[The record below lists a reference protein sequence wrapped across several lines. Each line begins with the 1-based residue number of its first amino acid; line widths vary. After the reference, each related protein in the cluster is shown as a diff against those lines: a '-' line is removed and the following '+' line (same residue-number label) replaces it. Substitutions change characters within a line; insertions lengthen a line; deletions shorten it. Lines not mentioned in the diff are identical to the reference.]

1 MGLTDVFSRMIGG
14 VLQESL
20 RDQIRLES
28 LENDFTLTMKDG
40 SLLTLISVGGALRTP
55 GEAEIAQIVEQM
67 RIVMSAYF
75 SQPGHILE
83 VNFTRDPGAARRLL
97 ERVVNRNKR
106 AAKNLGL
113 DLDDVLSERVVNL
126 SRRMVAETCLFS
138 LYTRPSVIG
147 PEETKEDI
155 KIINARTKGLPPM
168 IGGQIPGKVMDT
180 AFSRHLSYVEAM
192 AGTMRA
198 AGQMVRVLD
207 VKEALQEI
215 RAGLYPDTSPVKD
228 EWYPILPSWTNRDVA
243 EPTHPGKR
251 SLVMLPETPAEM
263 ASIDVSNLGVPTFD
277 LQLAT
282 EDSLIQSTRSVRI
295 GGTDF
300 MAFDMT
306 LAPEVLPDFN
316 ALVTDITAKSNEIPW
331 RASMRME
338 SGGVQAQAL
347 KMMYL
352 SIFTWAAPN
361 YNRRLR
367 DAILANVDVNGKD
380 DTVVRFRMSFAT
392 WVPAGQTDRLR
403 RNAQIVT
410 GAVKRWG
417 NAGVDGI
424 SGDPMATVISTS
436 PGLTTASTAPVAS
449 GPMGDIIAMMPIA
462 RQASP
467 WDNGAVMLRT
477 TSGKPWPYQPGS
489 SKQTTWVTLL
499 VGTPGSGK
507 SVMMNAI
514 NFASAITPN
523 AAGGDEAVLP
533 RIAITDIGPSSAGVI
548 SLLQEALPAHRRH
561 EVVFQKMRMD
571 RSNAINV
578 FDTQLGMRR
587 PLSGERTF
595 LINFM
600 TLICGDGEKPPT
612 AAMRGLISATIDQA
626 YENLADNKNPR
637 RYLRDDQPA
646 VDRALD
652 EIGFNGDSGTIWW
665 EVVDTLMA
673 NGRLFE
679 AEVAQRQAVPTIADL
694 VTSSQ
699 TEQVSALYGS
709 AVDAE
714 TGQSIL
720 NSFQRMISE
729 VVRDYPIL
737 SSYTRFSIGSAR
749 IVSLDLMEVTAR
761 GAGPAAKKQ
770 TAIMYMLARQ
780 VLTRD
785 FFLDEVEIRGAHRS
799 GDLPDIYLEHHV
811 ERARENL
818 QVPKII
824 CMDEFHR
831 TGRIDAITNQVL
843 QDAREGRKFNV
854 DIKIASQL
862 IEDFPPA
869 IIEVASSL
877 IVCNVGSEGSIN
889 LLTEQFNLTNHEQRV
904 MRHNLRGPG
913 PNGAPIWALFKIK
926 GEGQVR
932 QELLLTL
939 GPAELW
945 AFSTTA
951 EDVALRTRLYEQ
963 IGPKLTRQVL
973 ATRFPGGTAKA
984 EIETRIAR
992 LEEQGERLDDDGR
1005 GNVIGILVDEL
1016 KQQAFLMK
1024 RETL

>member
-1 MGLTDVFSRMIGG
+1 MGLTDIVARMIGG
-14 VLQESL
+14 ALQESL

-28 LENDFTLTMKDG
+28 LENEFTLTMKDG
-40 SLLTLISVGGALRTP
+40 SLLTLMAVSGALRSP
-55 GEAEIAQIVEQM
+55 GEAEIANIVEQM
-67 RIVMSAYF
+67 RIVLSAYF

-83 VNFTRDPGAARRLL
+83 VSFSRDPGAAKRQL
-97 ERVVNRNKR
+97 ERVINRNKR

-113 DLDDVLSERVVNL
+113 DLDDVLNERVVNL
-126 SRRMVAETCLFS
+126 SRRMVAETCIFS

-155 KIINARTKGLPPM
+155 KIINARTKSFPAM
-168 IGGQIPGKVMDT
+168 MDAQIPGKVMDT

-192 AGTMRA
+192 AGAMRST
-198 AGQMVRVLD
+198 GQMVRVLD
-207 VKEALQEI
+207 VHEALQEI
-215 RAGLYPDTSPVKD
+215 RAGLYPDTAPIKD
-228 EWYPILPSWTNRDVA
+228 EWHPTLPAWAKA
-243 EPTHPGKR
+243 EIAGPTHPGKR
-251 SLVMLPETPAEM
+251 SLAMLPETPAEM

-295 GGTDF
+295 GNTDF

-316 ALVTDITAKSNEIPW
+316 ALVSDITAKANDIPW
-331 RASMRME
+331 RATMRME

-352 SIFTWAAPN
+352 SVFTWAAPN

-367 DAILANVDVNGKD
+367 DAILENIEISGKE
-380 DTVVRFRMSFAT
+380 DTIVRFRMSFAT
-392 WVPAGQTDRLR
+392 WAPAGQVDRLR
-403 RNAQIVT
+403 RNAQLVT

-449 GPMGDIIAMMPIA
+449 GPMRDIVAMMPLA

-467 WDNGAVMLRT
+467 WENGAVMLRT
-477 TSGKPWPYQPGS
+477 SSGKPWPYQPGS

-523 AAGGDEAVLP
+523 AAGGEAAVLP

-571 RSNAINV
+571 RANAINV

-600 TLICGDGEKPPT
+600 TLICGDGERPPT
-612 AAMRGLISATIDQA
+612 AAMRGLISATIDQSF
-626 YENLADNKNPR
+626 ENLADNKNPR
-637 RYLRDDQPA
+637 RYLRDDQPV

-652 EIGFNGDSGTIWW
+652 EIGFRADSGTIWW

-694 VTSSQ
+694 VTASQ

-709 AVDAE
+709 AIDAE

-761 GAGPAAKKQ
+761 GAGSAAKKQ

-785 FFLDEVEIRGAHRS
+785 FFIDEVEIRGMHRA
-799 GDLPDIYLEHHV
+799 GDLPDIYLNHHV
-811 ERARENL
+811 DRARENL

-831 TGRIDAITNQVL
+831 TGQIEAITNQVL

-869 IIEVASSL
+869 IIEVASTL

-889 LLTEQFNLTNHEQRV
+889 LLTNQFNLTENEQRV

-1016 KQQAFLMK
+1016 KQQAFLLK